1 MTHRALPPRYR
12 LDVALRLVAA
22 LAGGY
27 GVAALVA
34 IAGTWAL
41 PMARIEASIA
51 GTIAAML
58 AMPVA
63 AMGCF
68 WARSAGRAWA
78 GVLVFM
84 LLFGGIALA
93 AGWRPWLP
101 A

>member
-1 MTHRALPPRYR
+1 MTPRAVSPRYR
-12 LDVALRLVAA
+12 LGIALRFVAA

-41 PMARIEASIA
+41 PMARIEATIA
-51 GTIAAML
+51 GTMAAML
-58 AMPVA
+58 VLPIA

-68 WARSAGRAWA
+68 WARSAGRAW
-78 GVLVFM
+78 GGILVFA

-93 AGWRPWLP
+93 AGWRPSWP